1 MHKTIKTQFFKALA
15 WNGASYSFYKIT
27 NTLFTFILFKKLST
41 ELFSAWALT
50 QSIIFLVLLLLDGG
64 LRKSIPCFIQQFSYS
79 TYAHRLFMLSTLT
92 IQATLLLFLG
102 IPLVVAGSYYYLS
115 PDLFTYLIFYLI
127 SIFLVEGIMLLIN
140 TLYQAHFLQNIFGFI
155 YIIALTV
162 ETIANFIALYCY
174 GIINQHNII
183 SIFFMNKIISRFII
197 IIISLIIASKLIH
210 KHTLL
215 VKKPY
220 QGIHSQPVLA
230 HLFIDFG
237 KHTLIMWATTLAKSL
252 SERNFLLLLF
262 TKLLG
267 PVTANLFKISHD
279 STLLLQRIVVKT
291 IGVTDTALLAQVQS
305 HQPERVQDAFLLL
318 SKTIFRLIVPF
329 VSIALLFVFY
339 KTYIHQN
346 SLSMLFIMLIFI
358 ISYCIEIILSP
369 YERLLETNKLYN
381 ALAKSYAVYF
391 IIFCGATLS
400 FFCFEYCFI
409 FYLLI
414 VQASRVISSLLMRYY
429 AQKLLTK

>member
-1 MHKTIKTQFFKALA
+1 MHKAIQSQFFKALA

-27 NTLFTFILFKKLST
+27 NTLFTFILFQKFST

-50 QSIIFLVLLLLDGG
+50 HSIIFLVLLLLDGG
-64 LRKSIPCFIQQFSYS
+64 LRKSIPYFVQQFSYS
-79 TYAHRLFMLSTLT
+79 TYVHRLFILSTLAAQ
-92 IQATLLLFLG
+92 IVLLLFLG
-102 IPLVVAGSYYYLS
+102 IPLIVIGSHYFFPLS
-115 PDLFTYLIFYLI
+115 LYNNFYWYLI
-127 SIFLVEGIMLLIN
+127 SIFLVEGVMSLLN

-155 YIIALTV
+155 YIIALAA
-162 ETIANFIALYCY
+162 ETIANFLVLYFY
-174 GIINQHNII
+174 AGINQQDLLF
-183 SIFFMNKIISRFII
+183 IFFNNKIISRFIV
-197 IIISLIIASKLIH
+197 IIISLAMAHKLTHQHKALIKKQSKP
-210 KHTLL
+210 LL
-215 VKKPY
+215 TR
-220 QGIHSQPVLA
+220 
-230 HLFIDFG
+230 LFIDFG

-279 STLLLQRIVVKT
+279 STLLLQRIVIKT
-291 IGVTDTALLAQVQS
+291 IGVSDTALLAQVQS
-305 HQPERVQDAFLLL
+305 HQPEKVQDAFLLL

-339 KTYIHQN
+339 KTYSHQN
-346 SLSMLFIMLIFI
+346 SLAMLCIMLIFI

-369 YERLLETNKLYN
+369 YERLLETNKLYS

-391 IIFCGATLS
+391 VIFFGATLS
-400 FFCFEYCFI
+400 FFCFKYCFI

-414 VQASRVISSLLMRYY
+414 VQASRVISSFLMRYY
-429 AQKLLTK
+429 VQKLLI